1 MTIAKQDDIVRLLP
15 GIQDHSIVELLAMQ
29 ATLDELEA
37 ALQLLQDNDAGLIEI
52 KRQKGD
58 RVNLVCG
65 ILEHS
70 DVQLPDDLER

>member
-1 MTIAKQDDIVRLLP
+1 MTIARQGDIVRLFP

-65 ILEHS
+65 VLEHAEL
-70 DVQLPDDLER
+70 QLPDDLEQ